1 MTKIVFNT
9 KISEIENKKT
19 VTSSLVTT
27 TVLYK
32 KTNEG
37 ENKTP
42 GNSKYINVLQ
52 LNKFTAEN
60 FAARVNQDNL
70 MNNMILII
78 N

>member
-60 FAARVNQDNL
+60 VAARVNQDNL